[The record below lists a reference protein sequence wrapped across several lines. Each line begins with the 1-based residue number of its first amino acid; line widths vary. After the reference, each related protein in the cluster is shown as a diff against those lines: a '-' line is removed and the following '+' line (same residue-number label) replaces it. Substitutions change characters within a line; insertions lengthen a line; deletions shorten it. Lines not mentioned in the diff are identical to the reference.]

1 MDAMNDNHDTVLL
14 IGGGGKTG
22 RRVAARLTAAG
33 VPNSLASRSSEVT
46 FDWNDSSTWD
56 AAFDGVTKAYVTY
69 YPDLAFP
76 GATDAIEALRRL
88 AVEREVAHLVLLS
101 GRGEPA
107 AQRCEQILLTSGVP
121 TTVVRCSWFA
131 QNFSEDF
138 LTDFVREGTI
148 ALPAGDVAEPFVDA
162 DDIAD
167 VVVAA
172 LTQPGHAGRVYEL
185 TGPQA
190 LTFAEVAAEL
200 STVTGRGIDYVSVTV
215 DEFAAEA
222 IAGGLPAEEVEPLAE
237 LFTSILDG
245 RNSAVQYG
253 VQEALGRPARSFSDY
268 AATVAASG
276 AWTLDGGVAGSSTEV
291 A

>member
-1 MDAMNDNHDTVLL
+1 MNDNHDTVLL

-138 LTDFVREGTI
+138 LLDFVRGGVI
-148 ALPAGDVAEPFVDA
+148 SLPAADVAEPFVDVE
-162 DDIAD
+162 DIAD

-172 LTQPGHAGRVYEL
+172 LTEPGHAGRVYEL
-185 TGPQA
+185 SGPES
-190 LTFAEVAAEL
+190 LRFADVAGEL
-200 STVTGRGIDYVSVTV
+200 SNATGRTISYRPVSRDDFVS
-215 DEFAAEA
+215 AAV
-222 IAGGLPAEEVEPLAE
+222 AGGLPADQVEPLAD
-237 LFTSILDG
+237 LFTHILDG
-245 RNSAVQYG
+245 RNSSVQSG
-253 VQEALGRPARSFSDY
+253 VQEALGRPPRSFADY
-268 AATVAASG
+268 ARAAAS
-276 AWTLDGGVAGSSTEV
+276 TGVWLSGEAV
-291 A
+291 AR